1 MYNFDGVIRVSF
13 MDPAPLTEI
22 DGPRLP
28 VPVYNYEFSCT
39 GFRTLQPGDDIED
52 NEVAI
57 DVVVG
62 QKTMTVAIKV
72 EAKKRG
78 QHSSSS
84 L

>member
-13 MDPAPLTEI
+13 IDPEPLTEI

-39 GFRTLQPGDDIED
+39 GYRTLQPSDDIED
-52 NEVAI
+52 DEAEIN
-57 DVVVG
+57 VVVG